1 VSHSASLAG
10 LIATPSGFI
19 RGRVDHAA
27 GKITQIHGTSFA
39 ADQVLHSDEPIIVP
53 GFVDLHVHGAGGA
66 DMMDGG
72 MAGATLARR
81 HAQYGTTSLLA
92 TTLTAPTSDLFK
104 AFTGIAHVMAQQD
117 AAIIDRK
124 PSGAR
129 ILGVHLEGPYIS
141 PDKLGA
147 QPPFARAFDEQEFLS
162 LNVIAPIKLA
172 TVAPELDQLELVI
185 GSLRR
190 LGVVVQLGHSVAS
203 YEQAVAAMQL
213 GATGMTHLYNAMSGL
228 HHRAP
233 GLVGAA
239 LAHSIYAEFI
249 PDLLHVHPG
258 ALRVALRSIPKCYCV
273 TDSTSAAGMP
283 DGQYRL
289 GRHEVTKCMGGVRL
303 ADGTLAGSTLT
314 MNQAFV
320 NLVRTLELP
329 LLEAVK
335 RCSTYACEF
344 LGIANRGAIQA
355 GAYADFVVMNA
366 DLNIQ
371 QVWVEGISQTGELA

>member
-1 VSHSASLAG
+1 MSSDASLTG
-10 LIATPSGFI
+10 LIATPSGFL
-19 RGRVDHAA
+19 RGQVDFAA
-27 GKITQIHGTSFA
+27 GKIIQVGGTAFSEH
-39 ADQVLHSDEPIIVP
+39 QVLSSGEPIILP

-72 MAGATLARR
+72 LAASTLAHQ

-92 TTLTAPTSDLFK
+92 TTLTAPAADLFK
-104 AFTGIAHVMAQQD
+104 AFTGVAQVMARQE
-117 AAIIDRK
+117 AAALEQK

-129 ILGVHLEGPYIS
+129 ILGVHLEGPYIN
-141 PDKLGA
+141 PEKLGA
-147 QPPFARAFDEQEFLS
+147 QPPFTRVFDEAECLS
-162 LNVIAPIKLA
+162 LNAIAPIKLA
-172 TVAPELDQLELVI
+172 TVAPELDQLSAVI
-185 GSLRR
+185 DSLRR
-190 LGVVVQLGHSVAS
+190 LGTVVQLGHSAAS
-203 YEQAVAAMQL
+203 YEQSVDAMKL
-213 GATGMTHLYNAMSGL
+213 GATGVTHLYNAMSGL

-258 ALRVALRSIPKCYCV
+258 ALRVAMRSIPKCYCV

-314 MNQAFV
+314 MNQAFI
-320 NLVRTLELP
+320 NLVRILELP

-335 RCSTYACEF
+335 RCSSFACEF
-344 LGIANRGAIQA
+344 LGLSNRGVIQT
-355 GAYADFVVMNA
+355 GAYADFVVMKS
-366 DLNIQ
+366 DLSIH
-371 QVWVEGISQTGELA
+371 QVWVEGVLQVRQGA